1 MRLLLI
7 SLISIFLS
15 TSVWA
20 GEWQNKPIHCMDKDE
35 ILQKIQAPD
44 VYYQLH
50 WNALQTTWVKTQ
62 NGEIAEQPVFIPVTM
77 YTNKDTGNFI
87 IVEYHKAF
95 AKYCILSQGSG
106 LVVKAE

>member
-44 VYYQLH
+44 RSYKKHSVQIP
-50 WNALQTTWVKTQ
+50 TTR
-62 NGEIAEQPVFIPVTM
+62 IR
-77 YTNKDTGNFI
+77 YLDI
-87 IVEYHKAF
+87 I
-95 AKYCILSQGSG
+95 I
-106 LVVKAE
+106 

>member
-20 GEWQNKPIHCMDKDE
+20 GEWQNKPIHCMDKD
-35 ILQKIQAPD
+35 
-44 VYYQLH
+44 
-50 WNALQTTWVKTQ
+50 
-62 NGEIAEQPVFIPVTM
+62 
-77 YTNKDTGNFI
+77 TGNFI
-87 IVEYHKAF
+87 IVEYHQKF